1 MEFLGTRV
9 IVQVRE
15 DSRESW
21 LMKVFEYLVQLM
33 NIHIMRIVQNF
44 LKFH

>member
-1 MEFLGTRV
+1 MELLGTRV
-9 IVQVRE
+9 IVQIRE
-15 DSRESW
+15 DSHESW

-33 NIHIMRIVQNF
+33 NIQIIRIVQNF